1 MRSQFL
7 DDEYF
12 WVKHGSFPFEKK
24 NKSIY
29 STPTDTFDL
38 SSLSSFKA
46 AGIIS
51 DCLMS
56 SGSQNKYFFLLKQC
70 SYIDGTNQLAT
81 SQISLCQIYHHLSR
95 LLVAKPIFLSDLLS
109 SYMAFAMKSL
119 LVMPFHYQFATM
131 ICQLLKNKR
140 RFTL

>member
-7 DDEYF
+7 VDEYF

-24 NKSIY
+24 KKSIY

-38 SSLSSFKA
+38 SSLSIFKA

-56 SGSQNKYFFLLKQC
+56 SGSQNKYFFLLK
-70 SYIDGTNQLAT
+70 
-81 SQISLCQIYHHLSR
+81 
-95 LLVAKPIFLSDLLS
+95 
-109 SYMAFAMKSL
+109 
-119 LVMPFHYQFATM
+119 
-131 ICQLLKNKR
+131 
-140 RFTL
+140 